1 MVFAVCIAAFAS
13 GCGGG
18 GGGGSAMMEEE
29 EMPPVMECT
38 SPQVGTYPDCMDP
51 GPTDE
56 EKIEKAQDDLGV
68 IVDDARRREGA
79 ARTAAN
85 AVYAHLDATDAQIDL
100 AINYLLAAQDAL
112 ADITAANAAV
122 NAATTPEA
130 AGMALAEAR
139 TALADLLTAQTGVES
154 IQIALQTPMT
164 PPPGQT
170 VTAFTN
176 NSSLIQHV
184 RANKL
189 LSDAL
194 LADLDAAR
202 LLVGGVGSDTTINAD
217 DTETCTAPCATFPGN
232 TGTGADRV
240 TGQRT
245 VRVGTLISNSNT
257 PLLTGP
263 SRFPNGFDLE
273 MESADG
279 TTATFINAYTDITQ
293 TRLKVRTRTNFLEDD
308 EAEGDRRYEEVDVA
322 NTDYLVAGIWLTVDN
337 TDLRESEIQ
346 AFAYGSQPIVA
357 SSTFCSGIEGSTNPT
372 STSVTSSATPPVTT
386 TTTRECAL
394 TEGLSTIA
402 GDNGFVEEGKDVTA
416 TYRGDA
422 NGAYIAGG
430 DTGYFT
436 ASVELT
442 AEFQNPITQEDMT
455 AADGEG
461 SIQGSVTNIVAGG
474 QQMAGSIEL
483 QKQTLG
489 NDISA
494 AFESGTTV
502 GVVDGKSF
510 SGGWK
515 GQFFGLRHK
524 PKTTETDT
532 VHTRDG
538 DGNITATAI
547 TITTTYKPD
556 APGSVAGTFF
566 ATQQSNPAGEAAFIG
581 AFGAN
586 RQ

>member
-1 MVFAVCIAAFAS
+1 MVFVVCIAAFAS

-176 NSSLIQHV
+176 NSSLIMELIDNKRVVDTIIGDLTPDSLVISETGTTTDGTSCAAPCALYPADTVTGSTRKPGV
-184 RANKL
+184 RSVQLEISGSPFGSNTRDTLNGPSKL
-189 LSDAL
+189 QYGFDMK
-194 LADLDAAR
+194 
-202 LLVGGVGSDTTINAD
+202 NAD
-217 DTETCTAPCATFPGN
+217 DTVF
-232 TGTGADRV
+232 V
-240 TGQRT
+240 
-245 VRVGTLISNSNT
+245 
-257 PLLTGP
+257 
-263 SRFPNGFDLE
+263 
-273 MESADG
+273 
-279 TTATFINAYTDITQ
+279 NAYTDIAQ
-293 TRLKVRTRTNFLEDD
+293 TKL
-308 EAEGDRRYEEVDVA
+308 GDNPATPLYDGDGQDTGKETDHVLND
-322 NTDYLVAGIWLTVDN
+322 TDYMLAGIWLTSSGI
-337 TDLRESEIQ
+337 T
-346 AFAYGSQPIVA
+346 AFAYGSEPITGSKNFCTVSQNSGMRA
-357 SSTFCSGIEGSTNPT
+357 SSTTT
-372 STSVTSSATPPVTT
+372 STCETT
-386 TTTRECAL
+386 T
-394 TEGLSTIA
+394 GFGTISSFVEA
-402 GDNGFVEEGKDVTA
+402 GDAITA

-422 NGAYIAGG
+422 NGAYLTGG
-430 DTGYFT
+430 DTSYFQ

-442 AEFQNPITQEDMT
+442 AEFQNPVNS
-455 AADGEG
+455 AATG
-461 SIQGSVTNIVAGG
+461 SIEGKVTSINAGG
-474 QQMAGSIEL
+474 QTIPGSIEL
-483 QKQTLG
+483 QKVDLADTGIAESFTAGTAGTVAGVPYVG
-489 NDISA
+489 N
-494 AFESGTTV
+494 
-502 GVVDGKSF
+502 
-510 SGGWK
+510 WK
-515 GQFFGLRHK
+515 GQFFGLRAK
-524 PKTTETDT
+524 PETDRMTNTAVPPITTETT
-532 VHTRDG
+532 MYT
-538 DGNITATAI
+538 
-547 TITTTYKPD
+547 PD
-556 APGSVAGTFF
+556 APGSVAGTFY
-566 ATQQSNPAGEAAFIG
+566 ATKQTESGGDAAFIG

-586 RQ
+586 R